1 MDLRES
7 ARASKGT
14 ASVPGAS
21 VEKGSIGFAPAGK
34 GAELKLEIKVAP
46 PMISCVVK
54 VAVPS
59 ERLCIEVKR
68 TGKQ

>member
-7 ARASKGT
+7 ARASAGT
-14 ASVPGAS
+14 ASVSGAS
-21 VEKGSIGFAPAGK
+21 VEKGSIGFAPTGK
-34 GAELKLEIKVAP
+34 GAELKLEIKVAQ
-46 PMISCVVK
+46 PMISRVVK